1 MWSSVKSTPLDK
13 LLKIVGIVCGIAL
26 LVLGAMSFVLGFM
39 SLSPSNVIIG
49 FYMMCVLSLSLSL
62 LLLLPSSADRHIALF
77 SSLFLPVS
85 SIGSLMVILA
95 ELGFGWYFKYITFQ
109 SSRIGRGIF
118 LVL

>member
-49 FYMMCVLSLSLSL
+49 FYMMCVLFPLSL
-62 LLLLPSSADRHIALF
+62 PSCFPALGA
-77 SSLFLPVS
+77 VR
-85 SIGSLMVILA
+85 
-95 ELGFGWYFKYITFQ
+95 Q
-109 SSRIGRGIF
+109 HR
-118 LVL
+118 